1 MITLLLIALLHDH
14 FTFSC
19 LFVFKTN
26 ISNINCVI
34 CYLIG
39 YSGVK
44 CETASA
50 TVPPTTP
57 KAFSC
62 SDCLAPGTEYCAF
75 INNAMSCKCKQ
86 GKQYGQK
93 NDIQGCKQLR
103 HLMEFHVFILHLGYS
118 GPKCGIF
125 ISTTITTPVALK
137 CSDCSTVGTEYCS
150 LVNGAFQC
158 KCKTGKRY

>member
-93 NDIQGCKQLR
+93 MISVGLQTIKTLNGVSCLYFAFRLFWTQ
-103 HLMEFHVFILHLGYS
+103 MWNFHKHHNYHTCCIEV
-118 GPKCGIF
+118 
-125 ISTTITTPVALK
+125 
-137 CSDCSTVGTEYCS
+137 
-150 LVNGAFQC
+150 Q
-158 KCKTGKRY
+158 